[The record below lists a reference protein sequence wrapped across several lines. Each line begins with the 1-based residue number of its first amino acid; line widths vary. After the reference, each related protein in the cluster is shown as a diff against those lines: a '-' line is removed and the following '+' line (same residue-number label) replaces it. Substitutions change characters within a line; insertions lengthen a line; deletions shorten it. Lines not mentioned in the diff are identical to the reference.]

1 MSIFILCL
9 RLRHI
14 NSISYI
20 LCNTNII
27 MTTIRNEIEINAP
40 VASVFEYYTNP
51 DNIKEA
57 WPREIVK
64 ESENVSGQKSE
75 EGSEMKVTGEYMG
88 KKDDMLLEV
97 VDKEQNRKLVT
108 RQTEGPFKTWESV
121 QEFQGG
127 PNNNTTVIHTIEYEL
142 PTTGKIGN
150 FLTGS
155 QAEDKIKQGIQQAA
169 QTVKQ
174 KLESKSF

>member
-1 MSIFILCL
+1 MS
-9 RLRHI
+9 
-14 NSISYI
+14 
-20 LCNTNII
+20 
-27 MTTIRNEIEINAP
+27 MTKIRNEIEINAP
-40 VASVFEYYTNP
+40 IASVFEYYTNP
-51 DNIKEA
+51 DNIKES

-97 VDKEQNRKLVT
+97 VEKEQNKKLVT
-108 RQTEGPFKTWESV
+108 RQTQGPFKRWESI
-121 QEFQGG
+121 QEFHNGQ
-127 PNNNTTVIHTIEYEL
+127 NNYTRVIHTIDYEL

-155 QAEDKIKQGIQQAA
+155 QAEDKLKQGIHQAA

>member
-1 MSIFILCL
+1 MA
-9 RLRHI
+9 RLETI
-14 NSISYI
+14 SSISYI
-20 LCNTNII
+20 VCNTIMI
-27 MTTIRNEIEINAP
+27 MTTIKNEIEINAP
-40 VASVFEYYTNP
+40 IASVFEYYTNP
-51 DNIKEA
+51 DNIKES

-75 EGSEMKVTGEYMG
+75 EGSEMKVSGEYMG

-97 VDKEQNRKLVT
+97 VEKEENRKLVT
-108 RQTEGPFKTWESV
+108 RQTQGPFKRWESI
-121 QEFQGG
+121 QEFHNGQ
-127 PNNNTTVIHTIEYEL
+127 NNYTRVTHTIDYEL

-150 FLTGS
+150 FLTGN
-155 QAEDKIKQGIQQAA
+155 QAEDKIKQGIKQAA

>member
-1 MSIFILCL
+1 
-9 RLRHI
+9 
-14 NSISYI
+14 
-20 LCNTNII
+20 

-40 VASVFEYYTNP
+40 IVSVFEYYTNP

-108 RQTEGPFKTWESV
+108 RQTQGPFKFGKV
-121 QEFQGG
+121 FKNFKVDQIIILVLFILLIMNYQLQERLV
-127 PNNNTTVIHTIEYEL
+127 T
-142 PTTGKIGN
+142 
-150 FLTGS
+150 S
-155 QAEDKIKQGIQQAA
+155 
-169 QTVKQ
+169 
-174 KLESKSF
+174 

>member
-1 MSIFILCL
+1 MYNLCL
-9 RLRHI
+9 LHGHI
-14 NSISYI
+14 NPISYI
-20 LCNTNII
+20 VYNTNII

-40 VASVFEYYTNP
+40 IASVFEYYTNP
-51 DNIKEA
+51 DNIKES

-88 KKDDMLLEV
+88 KRDDMLLEV
-97 VDKEQNRKLVT
+97 VNKEQNRKLVT
-108 RQTEGPFKTWESV
+108 RQTQGPFKRWESV
-121 QEFQGG
+121 QEFQNGQ
-127 PNNNTTVIHTIEYEL
+127 NNYTRVVHIIEYEL
-142 PTTGKIGN
+142 PNTGKIGN

-155 QAEDKIKQGIQQAA
+155 QAEEKIKQGIQQAA